1 MPTSATMP
9 RGSAVRHRMMILA
22 VSVSADTENTG
33 MPIASTITSASA
45 VLRSFSSPPK
55 KVPPSI
61 KLGGMI

>member
-1 MPTSATMP
+1 MPTSAMMP

-22 VSVSADTENTG
+22 VNVRADTENTG
-33 MPIASTITSASA
+33 MPIANTITSAST

>member
-1 MPTSATMP
+1 MPTNAMMP
-9 RGSAVRHRMMILA
+9 NGSAVRHRMMILA
-22 VSVSADTENTG
+22 VNVRADTENTG
-33 MPIASTITSASA
+33 MPIASTMTSASA